1 VARHAAA
8 EVDLGAVAHNVARL
22 AELAHPARLCAV
34 VKADAYGH
42 GAVPVASTAVAAGAD
57 WLAVALVEEGV
68 QLRDAGVDAPVLL
81 LSEPPADAFAD
92 ALAAGLTPTVYT
104 PEGIDAA
111 AAAARA
117 AGRRWGVQLKVDTG
131 MHRVGAEPAE
141 ALERARQV
149 LDTGLGL
156 VGIFTHL
163 AAADQ
168 PDRPVTDRQLD
179 RFEAVLGELAA
190 AGIDPGLRHAA
201 NSAGLIAHPRARY
214 DLVRAGIAVYGV
226 APAVG
231 IGDELGLRPAL
242 RVTAEVSLVK
252 RVSAGEG
259 VSYGWHH
266 VFERDAVVATVPLGY
281 ADGVRRA
288 LGLRGGEVLIGGVRR
303 PVRGVVTMDQFV
315 VEVTDGPPVRP
326 GDEVVLLG
334 RQGDEEVTAQ
344 EWAERLDTISYEV
357 LCGFGPRLRRRHRPA
372 VVR

>member
-1 VARHAAA
+1 MARHAAA

-131 MHRVGAEPAE
+131 MHRVGTEPAE

-149 LDTGLGL
+149 LDTGLEL
-156 VGIFTHL
+156 VGTFTHL

-252 RVSAGEG
+252 RVPAGEG

-266 VFERDAVVATVPLGY
+266 VFDRDAMVATVPLGY

-288 LGLRGGEVLIGGVRR
+288 LGLRRGEVLIGGVRR

-334 RQGDEEVTAQ
+334 RQGDEEVTAG
-344 EWAERLDTISYEV
+344 EWADRLDTISYEI
-357 LCGFGPRLRRRHRPA
+357 LCGFGPRLRRHHRPA